1 MRSMSCSF
9 TARRIASGYSLIL
22 RSDEMATLITCV
34 REGRG
39 KGGGERGLGEAGG
52 WRSAGLASVERA

>member
-39 KGGGERGLGEAGG
+39 KGGGER
-52 WRSAGLASVERA
+52 